1 MLGWRL
7 GLALKQVLS
16 TRLIHLLWQIQ
27 LQICCVSIR
36 LPQSA
41 NQRFLMSSVDWA
53 SSITKMENG
62 LDLNPQEAQDLMRE
76 VLEDRADKETLKQF
90 LLALKSKGE
99 TAEEV
104 GALVA
109 QMYEHCAPIKIE
121 ERSVDTV
128 GTGGDGAHTINI
140 STTAA
145 IIAAAAGS
153 RVVKHGNRAASSK
166 SGAGDLLEV
175 LGVAINLDGAKVAS
189 TVSELGIGFCFA
201 PVFHPAMR
209 FAAPARKELA
219 TATVFNVLGPLAN
232 PARPKAAAIGVA
244 NERMHLVMAQVLAD
258 RGVEGFVFR
267 GDDGLDEITLAT
279 TTSVL
284 TIGGGEITSDR
295 IDAKDFGLAN
305 APISALVGGDANENA
320 RITNAIFAGE
330 KGAPRD
336 AVLLNAAAAIAAFD
350 GQVGQ
355 SIHERIS
362 ASLLKATDAVDSGA
376 ATNLLTRWVTLS
388 QELANS

>member
-1 MLGWRL
+1 MSAIDWD
-7 GLALKQVLS
+7 A
-16 TRLIHLLWQIQ
+16 
-27 LQICCVSIR
+27 SISK
-36 LPQSA
+36 LES
-41 NQRFLMSSVDWA
+41 
-53 SSITKMENG
+53 G
-62 LDLNPQEAQDLMRE
+62 LDLASQEAQLLMRE
-76 VLEDRADKETLKQF
+76 VLEDRADKEVLKRF

-99 TAEEV
+99 TPEEV
-104 GALVA
+104 GALVE
-109 QMYEHCAPIKIE
+109 QMFLHCAPIKIT
-121 ERSVDTV
+121 ERAVDTV

-166 SGAGDLLEV
+166 SGAGDLLEA
-175 LGVAINLDGAKVAS
+175 LGVAINLDGAKVAR
-189 TVSELGIGFCFA
+189 TVADLGIGFCFA

-209 FAAPARKELA
+209 FAAPARKELG
-219 TATVFNVLGPLAN
+219 TPTVFNILGPLAN

-279 TTSVL
+279 STSVL
-284 TIGGGEITSDR
+284 TIGNGEITSDR
-295 IDAKDFGLAN
+295 IDAKDFGLEN
-305 APISALVGGDANENA
+305 APIAALVGGDANENA
-320 RITNAIFAGE
+320 RITKAIFAGE

-350 GQVGQ
+350 GDMSQG
-355 SIHERIS
+355 IHERIS
-362 ASLLKATDAVDSGA
+362 KSLTKAITAVDSGA
-376 ATNLLTRWVTLS
+376 AADLLNRWVVLS
-388 QELANS
+388 QSLSAN

>member
-1 MLGWRL
+1 
-7 GLALKQVLS
+7 
-16 TRLIHLLWQIQ
+16 
-27 LQICCVSIR
+27 
-36 LPQSA
+36 
-41 NQRFLMSSVDWA
+41 MSSIDWA
-53 SSITKMENG
+53 ASITKLNNG
-62 LDLNPQEAQDLMRE
+62 LDLKPMEAQDLMRE
-76 VLEDRADKETLKQF
+76 VLEDRADKEILKEF
-90 LLALKSKGE
+90 LLALKAKGE
-99 TAEEV
+99 TPEEV

-109 QMYEHCAPIKIE
+109 QMYAYCAPISIAD
-121 ERSVDTV
+121 RSVDTV

-166 SGAGDLLEV
+166 SGAGDLLEA
-175 LGVAINLDGAKVAS
+175 LGVAINLDGAKVS
-189 TVSELGIGFCFA
+189 KTVAELGIGFCVA

-209 FAAPARKELA
+209 FAAPARKELG
-219 TATVFNVLGPLAN
+219 TPTVFNILGPLAN

-279 TTSVL
+279 STSVL
-284 TIGGGEITSDR
+284 TIGNGEITSDR
-295 IDAKDFGLAN
+295 IDARDFALDN
-305 APISALVGGDANENA
+305 APISALVGGDAKENA
-320 RITNAIFAGE
+320 RITKAIFAGE

-350 GQVGQ
+350 GEMSQG
-355 SIHERIS
+355 IHERIS
-362 ASLLKATDAVDSGA
+362 NSLEKAITAVDSGA
-376 ATNLLTRWVTLS
+376 ATDLLDRWIVLS
-388 QELANS
+388 QSLSAN